1 MLDVHVQH
9 RLGDFQLDARFRTER
24 DTGVVGLTGPSGA
37 GKSSLLRAVAG
48 LLRPEAGRVQLG
60 ERVLL
65 DRAAGIDVPVHQR
78 RLGVVFQDSR
88 LFPHLSVRQNLAYGQ
103 RGSRGKNG
111 TGPGRAGQTN
121 IVDML
126 GIGHLLDRRPASLS
140 GGERQRVAI
149 GRALLTEP
157 ALLLMDEPLASL
169 DDARKQELLPFLAEL
184 PRSAAV
190 PIVYVSH
197 SLDELLQLAD
207 ELVVMAEGRVVA
219 QGDVA
224 EAATHVAGP
233 GAMDAV
239 VEGIVE
245 NGTLRVGP
253 GLALRAIGLEG
264 APEGQ
269 RVRVRVRA
277 DDVLLAVGDV
287 PRMSVRNRLAARV
300 EAVRAVGRGLVVDLA
315 LVEST
320 VRLRARIT
328 QAAADELG
336 LRPGLAVTAMVKA
349 ASIRV
354 PGLVRLG

>member
-9 RLGDFQLDARFRTER
+9 RLGSFDLDARFRTER

-37 GKSSLLRAVAG
+37 GKSSVLRAIAG
-48 LLRPEAGRVQLG
+48 LLQPDAGRVQLG
-60 ERVLL
+60 QRVLL
-65 DRAAGIDVPVHQR
+65 DRSAGVDVPVHQR
-78 RLGVVFQDSR
+78 RVGVVFQDSR
-88 LFPHLSVRQNLAYGQ
+88 LFPHLSVRQNLAYGH
-103 RGSRGKNG
+103 RGK
-111 TGPGRAGQTN
+111 THQDD
-121 IVDML
+121 IVKML
-126 GIGHLLDRRPASLS
+126 GIEHLLDRRPASLS

-149 GRALLTEP
+149 GRALLTDP

-169 DDARKQELLPFLAEL
+169 DDARKQELLPFLADL
-184 PRSAAV
+184 PRRSAV

-219 QGDVA
+219 QGGVA
-224 EAATHVAGP
+224 ETAEHVAGP
-233 GAMDAV
+233 AAMDAV

-245 NGTLRVGP
+245 DGALRVGP
-253 GLALRAIGLEG
+253 GLALRALGLAG

-277 DDVLLAVGDV
+277 DDVLLAVGAV

-300 EAVRAVGRGLVVDLA
+300 EAVRPVGRGLVVELA
-315 LVEST
+315 LEAST

-336 LRPGLAVTAMVKA
+336 LRPGLAVTAMVKS

-354 PGLVRLG
+354 PGLVQDG